1 MSQQF
6 DGMLFLFTDRLP
18 TWCMPRAVMGAYSEN
33 TLQHSQT
40 MNNKRNSPKT
50 MFPIHGSTLS
60 VMERLPGRPTHHT
73 CIYTMKCSVC
83 SSFLTADLPEE
94 LWAWREGSLKKCRNC
109 LCGHVALK
117 SRRSRTWGRCQ
128 RSCVGVQY
136 GGCTHTMSATRKLL
150 LYSLSLRMN
159 VDFRN
164 DSLVSCN
171 WPVASNWYHLSS
183 YKCNDAVINP
193 WFIALTLV
201 LCDKGWVPLRGKGQ
215 NRPRGFC
222 SA

>member
-1 MSQQF
+1 MTQHFS
-6 DGMLFLFTDRLP
+6 GILFLFTDRLP
-18 TWCMPRAVMGAYSEN
+18 TWCMPWAVMGAYSEN
-33 TLQHSQT
+33 TLQHFQT

-50 MFPIHGSTLS
+50 MFPIHSSTLS

-73 CIYTMKCSVC
+73 CIYTMKCSMC
-83 SSFLTADLPEE
+83 SLFLTAYLPQE
-94 LWAWREGSLKKCRNC
+94 LWAWRECSLTKIQKFP
-109 LCGHVALK
+109 VQA
-117 SRRSRTWGRCQ
+117 RSFEKQEVQNLREV
-128 RSCVGVQY
+128 SKVCVGQQY
-136 GGCTHTMSATRKLL
+136 GGCTHMMSAARKLL

-171 WPVASNWYHLSS
+171 WPVASKWYHLSS

-193 WFIALTLV
+193 WFIALTLA
-201 LCDKGWVPLRGKGQ
+201 LCDKRCVPLRGKGQ
-215 NRPRGFC
+215 NRPRGFF